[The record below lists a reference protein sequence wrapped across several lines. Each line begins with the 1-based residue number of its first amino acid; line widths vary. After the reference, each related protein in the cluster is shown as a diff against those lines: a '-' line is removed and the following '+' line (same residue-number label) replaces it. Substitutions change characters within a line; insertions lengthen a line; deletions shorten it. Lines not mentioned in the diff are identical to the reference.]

1 MTRIRHENAHHQTQ
15 RNLLNQIGRRSAQIS
30 NYRQK
35 EKKILD
41 QILRDEVYDSRM
53 RPTGINTTDG
63 PTVVKVNLYFR
74 SFEKIDDVKMVRYL
88 LTRGIRTLTKFR
100 SLTKIDFNVMH
111 LVNLGVFLDMSK

>member
-88 LTRGIRTLTKFR
+88 QKAQKEG
-100 SLTKIDFNVMH
+100 
-111 LVNLGVFLDMSK
+111 GFLIF